1 MGRNFTKTLAAITL
15 ITLTV
20 GCSKKSDE
28 ASVAAPKKLYIATGI
43 CYPGQGFT
51 APTINAVG
59 KTLSRLNLSSL
70 NYEMI
75 HDYGDLSLETP
86 GSYASGI
93 VEDGK
98 GNLFASVENS
108 TSTGSRRVD
117 KIAKNFYGLFNVFFR
132 DSTVLINPVK
142 GISLAADGGVLIGTS
157 TLIERLDSTPTRKT
171 VSSTLTWGQGFAGA
185 CVTNNTSI
193 TSITA
198 LPAFTGTSYGKY
210 IYTHD
215 AAGQKD
221 VGIIG
226 MNGAAVAADCLANAP
241 GGATLVN
248 AASANNGYSTTLS
261 ASATPTSVAYVATP
275 LGTSTGKLFVA
286 YSSATP
292 NVTTAAGLSNAL
304 VMYDIN
310 ESSSA
315 AATIT
320 NGKVLYHD
328 HQYFFGVSSIAFDS
342 TTNTLY
348 AATSNS
354 FNVVPSGFN
363 IEQFTIDMATPSATR
378 VTRSNGESFQSANS
392 YNNCVTSMLV
402 GN

>member
-15 ITLTV
+15 ITMTV
-20 GCSKKSDE
+20 GCSKSKDS
-28 ASVAAPKKLYIATGI
+28 ASVTTPRQLYIATGI
-43 CYPGQGFT
+43 CYPGEGFT
-51 APTINAVG
+51 VPAIGAVG
-59 KTLSRLNLSSL
+59 KTLSRLNLTSL
-70 NYEMI
+70 NYEMV
-75 HDYGDLSLETP
+75 HDYGDLSLETA
-86 GSYASGI
+86 GSYPAGI

-98 GNLFASVENS
+98 GNLFTAVENS
-108 TSTGSRRVD
+108 TSTGSRRID
-117 KIAKNFYGLFNVFFR
+117 KVAKNFYGAFSVFYR
-132 DSTVLINPVK
+132 DSTVLATPVK
-142 GISLAADGGVLIGTS
+142 GVSLAADGGVLINTP
-157 TLIERLDSTPTRKT
+157 TLIERLDSTPTRKK
-171 VSSTLTWGQGFAGA
+171 VSAALSWGQSFAGLCA
-185 CVTNNTSI
+185 SNNTSI

-198 LPAFTGTSYGKY
+198 LPAFAGTSYGKY

-215 AAGQKD
+215 AVGQKK
-221 VGIIG
+221 VGIIS
-226 MNGAAVAADCLANAP
+226 MNGSAVAADCLANAP

-248 AASANNGYSTTLS
+248 AVSANNGFSNTLS
-261 ASATPTSVAYVATP
+261 ATATPTAVAYVATP

-286 YSSATP
+286 YGSSSA
-292 NVTTAAGLSNAL
+292 NLTTAAGLSNAL

-328 HQYFFGVSSIAFDS
+328 HQYFFGVSSIAFDA

-348 AATSNS
+348 AASSNS
-354 FNVVPSGFN
+354 FNIAPTGFN

-402 GN
+402 GQ